1 MNHWLIYCAS
11 LAAMG
16 LALAFACRHVR
27 RLRSSLQ
34 TLATSEARAR
44 EAAHAAKTTFLSGMS
59 HEMRTPMTAILG
71 FAELLTDEYPDDAA
85 VLDTV
90 EVIRRNG
97 QQLLKRI
104 DELLELARSE
114 AEKNLDYAS
123 HATLPL
129 TADSTLHWR
138 ISPLPRATSDVV
150 SKDEPH
156 SAAAG
161 ACPAG

>member
-1 MNHWLIYCAS
+1 MNHLLFYCAS
-11 LAAMG
+11 WAAMG
-16 LALAFACRHVR
+16 LALAIACRHVR
-27 RLRSSLQ
+27 RLKSSLQ
-34 TLATSEARAR
+34 SLAASEARAQ
-44 EAAHAAKTTFLSGMS
+44 EAARAAKTSFLSGMS

-71 FAELLTDEYPDDAA
+71 FAELLTDDYPDDAA

-114 AEKNLDYAS
+114 AEKHLDCAS
-123 HATLPL
+123 DTTLPL
-129 TADSTLHWR
+129 AADSTLRWR
-138 ISPLPRATSDVV
+138 ISPLPCATSDVV

-156 SAAAG
+156 SATAGVRAAG
-161 ACPAG
+161 